1 MKLYFKS
8 FLISDPLLPYSII
21 SSEVSIDSI
30 TLTWSYNKSATFIDK
45 FELMYQSY
53 VSSIGD
59 TMMIDGSNATTVVT
73 IDNLT
78 SGEPY
83 VFSIRSLTE
92 NLTSEMKSVNVTVSK

>member
-1 MKLYFKS
+1 M
-8 FLISDPLLPYSII
+8 
-21 SSEVSIDSI
+21 V
-30 TLTWSYNKSATFIDK
+30 
-45 FELMYQSY
+45 
-53 VSSIGD
+53 
-59 TMMIDGSNATTVVT
+59 IDGRNATTVIT